1 VIDVDK
7 AISAAVKTGKVT
19 FGAASAVQNA
29 QTGKA
34 KLIILASNCPE
45 DVRGDV
51 EHYSKLSNV
60 PLIVYKGTSLDLA
73 AVCGR
78 PFSVSAL
85 SIREA
90 GDSEILKLTETAEA
104 EDSGGGNE

>member
-1 VIDVDK
+1 VIDIDK
-7 AISAAVKTGKVT
+7 AIASAVKTGKVS

-51 EHYSKLSNV
+51 EHYSRLSNV
-60 PLIVYKGTSLDLA
+60 PVIVHKGTSLDLA